1 MHDKYK
7 KLDIKKKPTITVLLS
22 VYNAE
27 NYVGIAIES
36 ILKQSFTDFEL
47 IAVDDCSTD
56 KSWDIVQKYMKLDN
70 RVIAKRNKINLG
82 GCKTLNVGL
91 KLARGKYVAR
101 LDNDDWSYPKRLEK
115 QFDFLEAHPDVG
127 IVGGVMEIMNQHG
140 EIIGQRKYNISDQEI
155 RNNIFRYSPFSHPLI
170 MIRKSIIDKVGFYDP
185 EYAPADDYEL
195 YFRIGNESKFANL
208 PDVILRYRII
218 SSSITFMQTKK
229 MELATINVRNQNS
242 KNPNYNFTF
251 VDKIYNVFHYLSIY
265 IVPSRFKIYLFNL
278 LRNN

>member
-1 MHDKYK
+1 MNSAESFME
-7 KLDIKKKPTITVLLS
+7 KKPTITVLLS

-56 KSWDIVQKYMKLDN
+56 KSWDIVQQYMKQDS
-70 RVIAKRNKINLG
+70 RVIAKRNEVNLG

-91 KLARGKYVAR
+91 KLAKGKYIAR
-101 LDNDDWSYPKRLEK
+101 LDNDDWSYPNRLEK

-140 EIIGQRKYNISDQEI
+140 EVTGKRKYNISDQEI
-155 RNNIFRYSPFSHPLI
+155 RNKIFCYSPFSHPLV
-170 MIRKSIIDKVGFYDP
+170 MIRKSILDKVGSYDP
-185 EYAPADDYEL
+185 AYAPADDYEL
-195 YFRIGNESKFANL
+195 YFRIGNESQFANL
-208 PDVILRYRII
+208 PDVIMRYRVIP
-218 SSSITFMQTKK
+218 SSITFMQTKK
-229 MELATINVRNQNS
+229 MELATINVRNQYS
-242 KNPNYNFTF
+242 KNPNYNFTLA
-251 VDKIYNVFHYLSIY
+251 DKLYNTFQFFSIY
-265 IVPSRFKIYLFNL
+265 IVPSRLKIYLFNL